1 MRFFL
6 FRPRRTAGGA
16 LSVLCLALAACSP
29 SHNWRLSRLD
39 GVPVQ
44 ALMPC
49 KPERAQREVPLWGMA
64 QPPVRLTLMSCAVGE
79 HTFAVAALPLQPGV
93 AAETARQA
101 SQAWMRAGWASLRL
115 VVQPLAEAPVGW
127 QARPQSVP
135 GAVAAQRWSGPG
147 LNHLGQ
153 PLQAQWLM
161 ADNGRWL
168 VQAALYGPPVADD
181 VATTFFDALRFE

>member
-49 KPERAQREVPLWGMA
+49 KPERAPDHKLDVPPGNAVLEKDTPGM
-64 QPPVRLTLMSCAVGE
+64 TNS
-79 HTFAVAALPLQPGV
+79 
-93 AAETARQA
+93 
-101 SQAWMRAGWASLRL
+101 
-115 VVQPLAEAPVGW
+115 
-127 QARPQSVP
+127 
-135 GAVAAQRWSGPG
+135 
-147 LNHLGQ
+147 
-153 PLQAQWLM
+153 
-161 ADNGRWL
+161 
-168 VQAALYGPPVADD
+168 
-181 VATTFFDALRFE
+181 